1 MQAGTKAFMSCGHA
15 KKEVGVGRGRTGGTV
30 SCSGEGGLGT
40 EGCVFAWCLSE
51 ETSGVSS
58 ITQIKFG
65 QMIKSTSHFLS
76 KCQHE

>member
-1 MQAGTKAFMSCGHA
+1 VDLFGHL
-15 KKEVGVGRGRTGGTV
+15 VLR
-30 SCSGEGGLGT
+30 CGEGGSGT